1 LSIIDFS
8 VGFLSF
14 DVDVFGRDDKENAQK
29 KKSRKL
35 LEQHLENNIIIWGFV
50 HKIKKEKKER
60 Q

>member
-8 VGFLSF
+8 VGFLGF
-14 DVDVFGRDDKENAQK
+14 DVDVFGSGDNENAEK
-29 KKSRKL
+29 EKSRKL
-35 LEQHLENNIIIWGFV
+35 LEQHLENNIIIWGYV